1 MLFRSES
8 ISFAAAFI
16 TITFFHIVF
25 GELGPKWLAIQ
36 RSTAVT
42 IWVAAPLIA
51 FYYTL
56 FPFIWVLNRS
66 SSRILGWLGLG
77 PSGSHDQTLSDEELE
92 YVFSHARH
100 HHPGDAL
107 VNKLMVQSLR
117 VRGTTAR
124 MIMRPREQ
132 AAVLW
137 LDRSTSEN
145 LRIAQTSGH
154 SRFPVCEGSLDNV
167 KGVLLVR
174 EWLWQLQAL
183 GGDSP
188 FAPLVRPILRFKL
201 TTPLSEMI
209 EKFRSAR
216 SHLAAVFDD
225 NGALAG
231 IITLEDVLEEIVGD
245 IRDEFD
251 IERGPIFERTENSI
265 TVSGAFTLREIQAE
279 TGWPLEWQPRETVG
293 AWVVRHLGRVP
304 QRDDR
309 VLVGEI
315 RAVVLDG
322 GPERPRRVRL
332 ERNLDSTP
340 PV

>member
-1 MLFRSES
+1 MLFRS
-8 ISFAAAFI
+8 
-16 TITFFHIVF
+16 
-25 GELGPKWLAIQ
+25 
-36 RSTAVT
+36 
-42 IWVAAPLIA
+42 
-51 FYYTL
+51 
-56 FPFIWVLNRS
+56 
-66 SSRILGWLGLG
+66 
-77 PSGSHDQTLSDEELE
+77 
-92 YVFSHARH
+92 
-100 HHPGDAL
+100 
-107 VNKLMVQSLR
+107 
-117 VRGTTAR
+117 
-124 MIMRPREQ
+124 
-132 AAVLW
+132 
-137 LDRSTSEN
+137 
-145 LRIAQTSGH
+145 
-154 SRFPVCEGSLDNV
+154 
-167 KGVLLVR
+167 
-174 EWLWQLQAL
+174 
-183 GGDSP
+183 
-188 FAPLVRPILRFKL
+188 
-201 TTPLSEMI
+201 
-209 EKFRSAR
+209 FRSAR